1 MLKINHVN
9 KNVQKEQKIKSVFPT
24 YQLFKTEA
32 ATKKAVAVAVVQ
44 KQVFLKISQNL
55 QKNTCTGVSF

>member
-24 YQLFKTEA
+24 YQLFKPEA

-44 KQVFLKISQNL
+44 KQVFLKISRNL